1 MQTIQTVATVSE
13 DGTVTVPRLRSVPPG
28 RYQIVI
34 VVDDADPLS
43 AKRPPLELPVHDS
56 GPWPEGFTV
65 RREDIY
71 GDWGR

>member
-1 MQTIQTVATVSE
+1 MQTIETVATISE
-13 DGTVTVPRLRSVPPG
+13 DGTLTIPTRLSLSPG
-28 RYQIVI
+28 RYQVVI
-34 VVDDADPLS
+34 IVDDSDSPP
-43 AKRPPLELPVHDS
+43 AKRPPLQLPVHDS